1 MSQTI
6 KASKKS
12 TNAISSPTTVE
23 FSDQKKISLDDKSKK
38 KCIQVNLTDQIIK
51 RLISA
56 QNDGIKLKVKFS
68 DKMQYN
74 VNDGNEPI
82 ELEKSDIDQQTKV
95 IISKSDSMEVIGSVG
110 YVVSSTQKSHEISK
124 QHKSK
129 FHARK
134 NIVKGKTDEKGITQI
149 VTVVGSGNS
158 IHNFASYNDEPG
170 VPLRQRIIHLVAST
184 ELSTS
189 DIAKKVCENKDAVEK
204 VLEEVANE
212 HNKVWRLQS
221 QSWLEVKPYEW
232 TGYSSNR
239 VIEDV
244 ASKMNKALDEMEYS
258 PNHPQ
263 RPKPRPTSKPNII
276 GSKTCSRSTEILS
289 TTSKSKSIEVSTRV
303 GRPARGAKTVRG
315 TTRGARSGR
324 GGRGGKTITS
334 SLNNDS
340 AVNEKADSAA
350 VVTITS
356 RGGKSHSRGAKST
369 RGRHPRNLS
378 TTTTSSI
385 NSSPASSSTTTEP
398 SKKQKAKVIEQTNAS
413 DNSSTTT
420 TTKTA
425 SATKAKRGRPVGSKN
440 SRGGKTAS
448 SRSSINKSTDIKST
462 TSTATAITTAATTAT
477 TGINGG
483 SSSRINP
490 HNGNS
495 GFNGTFNNDRLK
507 IKSFDDYVK
516 LLNEYKELY
525 TEYDMLDQF
534 LQKKEELH
542 RKLSEDLEKS
552 AGTKEEEKIAMKVIE
567 EFGSETDTGTK
578 LKSYSQLHS
587 KLKIIK
593 KELQRARSEEQ
604 DKEYDNS
611 MNVDEIQINS

>member
-110 YVVSSTQKSHEISK
+110 IQVIDQPFPDPTTLK
-124 QHKSK
+124 HKSK

-593 KELQRARSEEQ
+593 KELQRARSEGLNKQ
-604 DKEYDNS
+604 
-611 MNVDEIQINS
+611 

>member
-263 RPKPRPTSKPNII
+263 RPKPRPTSKPNI
-276 GSKTCSRSTEILS
+276 SRKHPLTKSNDTCSRSTEISS

-593 KELQRARSEEQ
+593 KELQRARSEGLNKQ
-604 DKEYDNS
+604 
-611 MNVDEIQINS
+611 